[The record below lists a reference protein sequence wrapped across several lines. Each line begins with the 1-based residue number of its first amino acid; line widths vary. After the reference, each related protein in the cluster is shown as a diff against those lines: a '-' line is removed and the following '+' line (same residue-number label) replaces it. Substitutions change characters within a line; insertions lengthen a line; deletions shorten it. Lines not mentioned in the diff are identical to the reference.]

1 MANENAYQ
9 AGLIKRIKERFDG
22 AIVLKNDSRYKQGIP
37 DWLVL
42 YKDKWATLECKADKK
57 STKRPN
63 QDIWVDKMN
72 DMSFAAFIWPE
83 NEEEVLDALERS
95 LKGHKKG

>member
-1 MANENAYQ
+1 MATQEERNYQ
-9 AGLIKRIKERFDG
+9 KGLIQRIKKRFPG
-22 AIVLKNDSRYKQGIP
+22 SIVMKLDAKYKQGIP

-72 DMSFAAFIWPE
+72 DMSFSSFIYPD
-83 NEEEVLDALERS
+83 NEEEVLNEMERS
-95 LKGHKKG
+95 FKA